1 MKTTIEI
8 GSFDLDIQLSD
19 EALDERNTPTRRM
32 IANASIGVDPSD
44 AYYSTRELR
53 EVVQEV
59 HHGTPGGKK
68 RLSSVLSTEC
78 DDYQRCLYFCLA
90 GRGIVKIMD
99 DLEWL
104 EAVLRAR
111 AQVGGRTRR
120 DGGHTIPLVN
130 PYVSARPDG
139 PLVSAISEFT
149 EGPSWYLDPDLGG
162 EIAE

>member
-1 MKTTIEI
+1 MNTDFEI
-8 GSFDLDIQLSD
+8 GSFDLDIQLRD
-19 EALDERNTPTRRM
+19 EALDERNAPTRRM

-44 AYYSTRELR
+44 SYYSTRELR

-59 HHGTPGGKK
+59 HQGTIGGKK
-68 RLSSVLSTEC
+68 RLSTILSTEC
-78 DDYQRCLYFCLA
+78 DDYQRCPYFCLA

-111 AQVGGRTRR
+111 AEVGGRTRR
-120 DGGHTIPLVN
+120 DSGHTIPLVN
-130 PYVSARPDG
+130 PYVSPRPDG
-139 PLVSAISEFT
+139 PLVSLTAEFV

-162 EIAE
+162 EIT